1 MISIFERSTRNSGII
16 GGKFLEKT
24 RVPKPGSSV
33 ENPEY
38 YTPADFSIGATVEG
52 IDQWHHILWI
62 IALLFLSHAVLFS
75 AVFRHRFVLMD
86 ADRYVLRY
94 LESLYNHVPEHTL
107 SSLRQKFGVSQTSDQ
122 EEQHEGKNVC
132 LLVVYI
138 PIIIQI
144 KGSLLALMV
153 PWRSFNPWNLS
164 ISQKVLKIKI
174 FFISR
179 WKLHERLG
187 IKNIIFY

>member
-33 ENPEY
+33 EKPEY
-38 YTPADFSIGATVEG
+38 YTPADFSIGVTVEG
-52 IDQWHHILWI
+52 IDSDITSCESPHSCSSLM
-62 IALLFLSHAVLFS
+62 LFCSVLFA

-107 SSLRQKFGVSQTSDQ
+107 SSLRQRFGVSQTSDQ

-132 LLVVYI
+132 LLVVYV
-138 PIIIQI
+138 PIIY
-144 KGSLLALMV
+144 K
-153 PWRSFNPWNLS
+153 
-164 ISQKVLKIKI
+164 
-174 FFISR
+174 
-179 WKLHERLG
+179 
-187 IKNIIFY
+187 

>member
-33 ENPEY
+33 EKPEY

-52 IDQWHHILWI
+52 IDSDITSCESPHSCSSLM
-62 IALLFLSHAVLFS
+62 LFCSVLFA
-75 AVFRHRFVLMD
+75 AVFHHRFVLMD

-107 SSLRQKFGVSQTSDQ
+107 SSLRQRFGVSQTSDQ
-122 EEQHEGKNVC
+122 EEQHEGKNFTLKSLFAC
-132 LLVVYI
+132 GLYTYNHTN
-138 PIIIQI
+138 
-144 KGSLLALMV
+144 KRFFTGFDGSMKIL
-153 PWRSFNPWNLS
+153 WHPWNLS
-164 ISQKVLKIKI
+164 ISQKVL
-174 FFISR
+174 
-179 WKLHERLG
+179 
-187 IKNIIFY
+187 